1 MQIFIVTSLV
11 KLIAFFSAPLHRQKL
26 SSSALAGTTK
36 IYVLIIVSFFLV
48 LSSSS
53 KSFSQSRKEKTKLG
67 MVKVK
72 SEGYKRKK
80 AKETASFTN
89 KGYNNN
95 APGGSAKD
103 RQKMSSFVGNGLV
116 PVSKPG
122 GSNIGNP
129 GRAEAYRNLRP
140 LKPGRNPMGEQIA
153 RKSDAYKGNGLVES
167 DYKKRKD
174 ARKRDDQF
182 GHYKGV
188 LVKSDYKKR
197 QDARKKSQQIS
208 RYRGDLLVKKVPKG
222 AHPSSVWRGGKVK
235 NSYQQKEK
243 YRQRMM
249 KRIGRN
255 KNNLQPNYLRKKN
268 RDEKP
273 TYDSRESEIW
283 SKPR

>member
-1 MQIFIVTSLV
+1 MQLFIVTCLSALV
-11 KLIAFFSAPLHRQKL
+11 TCFIVCSSRQKSGL
-26 SSSALAGTTK
+26 GVFAGTVKTT
-36 IYVLIIVSFFLV
+36 IFFIISLLLVLI
-48 LSSSS
+48 SSGT
-53 KSFSQSRKEKTKLG
+53 SFSQSKKDREKLG
-67 MVKVK
+67 MVKVR

-80 AKETASFTN
+80 SRETASFTS
-89 KGYNNN
+89 KGYNSNP
-95 APGGSAKD
+95 PGGSVKD
-103 RQKMSSFVGNGLV
+103 RQKMSSFTGNGLV

-122 GSNIGNP
+122 GGNIGNP
-129 GRAEAYRNLRP
+129 GKAEAYRNLKP

-153 RKSDAYKGNGLVES
+153 RQSDAYNGIGLVKS

-174 ARKRDDQF
+174 ARRRDVKF

-208 RYRGDLLVKKVPKG
+208 RYRGDLLVKKTPKG
-222 AHPSSVWRGGKVK
+222 SHPSAAWRGGKVK

-243 YRQRMM
+243 YRKRMI

-268 RDEKP
+268 REEKP
-273 TYDSRESEIW
+273 TYDTRESEIW
-283 SKPR
+283 TKPR

>member
-1 MQIFIVTSLV
+1 MQILIVTCLLSLATYFTVCLCRQKSGLGAFAGTIKIASLLTVSLV
-11 KLIAFFSAPLHRQKL
+11 FILI
-26 SSSALAGTTK
+26 SSGQGFAQ
-36 IYVLIIVSFFLV
+36 
-48 LSSSS
+48 S
-53 KSFSQSRKEKTKLG
+53 KKDREKLG
-67 MVKVK
+67 MVKVRSDK
-72 SEGYKRKK
+72 FKRKK
-80 AKETASFTN
+80 ARETASFTS
-89 KGYNNN
+89 KGYNSN
-95 APGGSAKD
+95 PSGGSVTD
-103 RQKMSSFVGNGLV
+103 RQRMSSFMGNGLV
-116 PVSKPG
+116 PVSKPS
-122 GSNIGNP
+122 GSNISNP
-129 GRAEAYRNLRP
+129 GRAEAYRNLKP

-153 RKSDAYKGNGLVES
+153 RQSQAYKGNGLVKS

-174 ARKRDDQF
+174 ARRRDSKF

-197 QDARKKSQQIS
+197 KDARKKSQQIS

-222 AHPSSVWRGGKVK
+222 SHPSAVWKGGKVK

-243 YRQRMM
+243 YRKRMM

>member
-1 MQIFIVTSLV
+1 MQNIMVTCLLL
-11 KLIAFFSAPLHRQKL
+11 LITCFTVCICRQKQV
-26 SSSALAGTTK
+26 SGILAGTIQK
-36 IYVLIIVSFFLV
+36 ASLLFISLLFIIISADQG
-48 LSSSS
+48 
-53 KSFSQSRKEKTKLG
+53 FSQNKKDREKLG
-67 MVKVK
+67 MVKVR
-72 SEGYKRKK
+72 SEKYKRNKSR
-80 AKETASFTN
+80 ETASFTS
-89 KGYNNN
+89 KGYNSN
-95 APGGSAKD
+95 PSGGSVKD
-103 RQKMSSFVGNGLV
+103 RQKMTSFMGNGLV
-116 PVSKPG
+116 PVSKPS
-122 GSNIGNP
+122 GSNINNP
-129 GRAEAYRNLRP
+129 GRAEAYRNLKP

-153 RKSDAYKGNGLVES
+153 RQSDAYKGNGLVKS

-174 ARKRDDQF
+174 ARKRDGKF

-197 QDARKKSQQIS
+197 KDARKKSHQIS

-222 AHPSSVWRGGKVK
+222 SHPSAVWRGGKIK

-243 YRQRMM
+243 YRKRMI

-283 SKPR
+283 NKPR